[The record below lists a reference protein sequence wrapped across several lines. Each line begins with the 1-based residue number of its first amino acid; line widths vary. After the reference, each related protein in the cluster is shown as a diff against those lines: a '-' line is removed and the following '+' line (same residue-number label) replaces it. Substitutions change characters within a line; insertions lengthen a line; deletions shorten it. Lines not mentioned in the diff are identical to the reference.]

1 MKRVIELI
9 RVSTEGQADDDRASI
24 PAQRAINRRTAAAY
38 GLEIVKSVELVGV
51 SGASILRTPEMQALL
66 KLIESPDI
74 HGVVVREFSRVMRP
88 DSFGDY
94 VLFQVFQETGT
105 ILYLPDGPLDLN
117 SKTGKL
123 VAGLRAI
130 IAGNELSEIRER
142 VWAAKGEKRKA
153 GKLASSQMI
162 LPFGVGY
169 EEKRG
174 FFYES
179 QAEKVREAFRRFMAG
194 EHSYVK
200 LAEMVGVTPRGM
212 HLIMRNPIWKGWRV
226 IDKKRDLSTAGRR
239 AGADGRQADRP
250 KIKRAP
256 DEVIRV
262 KVIDNP
268 ILSEEEFA
276 LIQQVM
282 DTKTRLHWRSNP
294 NQGHAFTYNGFLV
307 CAECESL
314 IYGRFAK
321 KHYYVCKSR
330 VARRGSS
337 AKRCDAPSM
346 RRDQLELKLDDVFG
360 VRLTS
365 KDFLETL
372 IKELESKYNRA
383 AIRSR
388 ISRLEGEVGKLRK
401 KRERILDSY
410 FEGVLE
416 RNERDV
422 RLASLDREMKFT
434 EEMLLNET
442 PRPELTVRE
451 MVSAFSPLFDW
462 PFLGRESK
470 RRILAATV
478 PEIHVRD
485 YTISGIKVNA
495 PVSDDGIRTDVVH
508 TASREIDGAAARVD
522 GDESLYLPRLEW
534 LASLTEDQF
543 RAAFRGSPIK
553 RTKWRGLVRNACI
566 ALGNSSLPTSSQRE
580 RIRALLKRLSASPEP
595 VISESAQWALSR
607 IQ

>member
-9 RVSTEGQADDDRASI
+9 RVSTEGQAEDDRASI

-38 GLEIVKSVELVGV
+38 GLEIVKTIELVGV

-74 HGVVVREFSRVMRP
+74 HGVVAREFSRVMRP

-105 ILYLPDGPLDLN
+105 MLYLPDGPLDLN

-142 VWAAKGEKRKA
+142 VWSAKEEKRKA
-153 GKLASSQMI
+153 GKLAQSQLV

-179 QAEKVREAFRRFMAG
+179 DAEKVREAFRLFMSG
-194 EHSYVK
+194 ERSYVK

-212 HLIMRNPIWKGWRV
+212 HIIMRNPIWKGWRV
-226 IDKKRDLSTAGRR
+226 IDKKRDLSTSARR
-239 AGADGRQADRP
+239 ASADGRQADRP
-250 KIKRAP
+250 KIKRSP

-262 KVIDNP
+262 RVIDDP
-268 ILSEEEFA
+268 MLTEEEFA
-276 LIQQVM
+276 AVQRIM
-282 DTKTRLHWRSNP
+282 DTKSRLHWRANP
-294 NQGHAFTYNGFLV
+294 NKGHRFTYNGFLI
-307 CAECESL
+307 CSECESL
-314 IYGRFAK
+314 IYGKFAK

-330 VARRGSS
+330 LSRGGST
-337 AKRCDAPSM
+337 AKRCESPSM

-365 KDFLETL
+365 KEFLVSL
-372 IKELESKYNRA
+372 IGELESKYNRA

-388 ISRLEGEVGKLRK
+388 IARLEGEVGKLRK
-401 KRERILDSY
+401 KRERVLDSY
-410 FEGVLE
+410 FEGVLQ
-416 RNERDV
+416 RDERDS
-422 RLASLDREMKFT
+422 RLASLDKDMKLT
-434 EEMLLNET
+434 EETLMRET
-442 PRPELTVRE
+442 PRPELSVRE
-451 MVSAFSPLFDW
+451 MASAFSPLFDW
-462 PFLGRESK
+462 QFLGRESK
-470 RRILAATV
+470 RRILSATV

-485 YTISGIKVNA
+485 YMISGIKVNA
-495 PVSDDGIRTDVVH
+495 PVSDKAIRRGAGFVV
-508 TASREIDGAAARVD
+508 AD
-522 GDESLYLPRLEW
+522 
-534 LASLTEDQF
+534 
-543 RAAFRGSPIK
+543 SPSFGPIFIP
-553 RTKWRGLVRNACI
+553 LN
-566 ALGNSSLPTSSQRE
+566 L
-580 RIRALLKRLSASPEP
+580 
-595 VISESAQWALSR
+595 
-607 IQ
+607 